1 MKHIRL
7 LVDLEGTEHVLIS
20 FLFHMVVLL
29 LLTSIGIK
37 LTKESDKNI
46 IIITSNE
53 IEENINEEKEIND
66 ITNFSTDISIKNNS
80 SSSITQI
87 ASIPE
92 NLSPMN
98 IDLDLNLDT
107 PNLVSN
113 FSIQQDILNTTINT
127 TIGDNTSQQQSVG
140 GVLDRLTPEIISLA
154 QNRDINIIWLFDASI
169 SLSNQRKQIKDRI
182 AKILSEINDSSFGTK
197 KIEHSICSFG
207 KTLSIISKQP
217 TTNEDIIKQDIESI
231 VLDDSGIENVFTS
244 IINACDYYK
253 KHRNAII
260 VFTDEVGDDISN
272 LDKCIVSVTRQGIPV
287 FVVGSP
293 APFGSSKIEFKYVD
307 PDPKFDQKER
317 WVEIQQGP
325 ETLFKMTLD
334 LQTLPIDEQG
344 LDSGYG
350 PYALTRLCY
359 SSGGMYFSVHP
370 NRSKDIVSKKQIAP
384 LSSNISRFF
393 DASVMSKY
401 RPDYRNII
409 VQQNDVS
416 SNQIKA
422 SLLKACQIPLRIVF
436 DQRMNFTAFSEGE
449 FAEQLKDAQ
458 NFSARIE
465 PKIDQI
471 YNLLKNVEQH
481 ADNLKDNRW
490 MASYYL
496 AMGRILATKCR
507 IELYNLVLAEAKSG
521 LNKKD
526 KKSNAWELVRDMQ
539 VDSKN
544 SQLTK
549 THDSAQKYL
558 KLVIDKY
565 PETPWAAIA
574 QEELNTPMGYKWLE
588 KYIEPPKPGMGNNNN
603 NNPNPKDDERKKL
616 EYKPQRK
623 LDKI

>member
-1 MKHIRL
+1 MKQIKSL
-7 LVDLEGTEHVLIS
+7 LDLEGTEHVIVS
-20 FLFHMVVLL
+20 FLFHMILLL

-37 LTKESDKNI
+37 LTKQQDKNI

-53 IEENINEEKEIND
+53 IEENLHEEKEIND
-66 ITNFSTDISIKNNS
+66 ITNFSTDISIQNNS
-80 SSSITQI
+80 SSSMTQI
-87 ASIPE
+87 ASMPE
-92 NLSPMN
+92 NLSPIN
-98 IDLDLNLDT
+98 IDFDPSLDAPDK
-107 PNLVSN
+107 VSN
-113 FSIQQDILNTTINT
+113 LTIQQDILTTNINS
-127 TIGDNTSQQQSVG
+127 TIGDNTSQQQNIG
-140 GVLDRLTPEIISLA
+140 GVLDRLTSEIISLA

-169 SLSNQRKQIKDRI
+169 SLSNQRKQINDRI

-207 KTLSIISKQP
+207 KSLNIISQQPISDSSIIQK
-217 TTNEDIIKQDIESI
+217 DISSI

-244 IINACDYYK
+244 IISVCDHYK
-253 KHRNAII
+253 KYRNAII
-260 VFTDEVGDDISN
+260 VFTDEVGDDINN

-287 FVVGSP
+287 YVVGSP

-334 LQTLPIDEQG
+334 IRTLPIDEQG

-359 SSGGMYFSVHP
+359 SSGGIYFAIHP

-393 DASVMSKY
+393 DSSVMSKY
-401 RPDYRNII
+401 RPDYRNMLA
-409 VQQNDVS
+409 QQNDAS
-416 SNQIKA
+416 TNQIKS
-422 SLLKACQIPLRIVF
+422 SLLKACQIPLHIIF
-436 DQRMNFTAFSEGE
+436 DQKMNFTAFSEGE
-449 FAEQLKDAQ
+449 FADQLKDAQ

-471 YNLLKNVEQH
+471 YNLLKGVENH
-481 ADNLKDNRW
+481 AENLKDNRW
-490 MASYYL
+490 IASYYL

-526 KKSNAWELVRDMQ
+526 KKSNAWELTRSIEVNSQ
-539 VDSKN
+539 N
-544 SQLTK
+544 SQLMK
-549 THDSAQKYL
+549 SYNSAQKYL
-558 KLVIDKY
+558 KLVMEKY

-574 QEELNTPMGYKWLE
+574 KEELDTPMGYKWLE